1 VGPIR
6 QVTGLGRG
14 FVRIAGAGPWA
25 GGPVDAAID
34 RHGPPNGGLT
44 WEIRPILGFQEPMN
58 PKTSRPRVF
67 ML

>member
-1 VGPIR
+1 
-6 QVTGLGRG
+6 
-14 FVRIAGAGPWA
+14 
-25 GGPVDAAID
+25 VDAAID